1 MTAVTA
7 NALRRPLT
15 RVPRRALFV
24 LALAVAG
31 ILYLAFK
38 GEWTLPHDPQ
48 AAIFLRFNEI
58 RDWVAA
64 NKSGN
69 IVLVLLVGVVRIA
82 VGAVV
87 DGTAALLHGLGWMG
101 VTAIATLIGFL
112 ANGRRLALFGLT
124 GALSLGVLGFWEP
137 AMDTLALTFAAV
149 VLSLLIGLPL
159 GIFAGRSARFG
170 RLISPVLDVMQIMP
184 TYAYLAP
191 MVLFFS
197 IGSASAAI
205 ATLIYAMPAAIR
217 ITALG
222 IRAVPAGTIEAA
234 ESLGATRGQVLRR
247 VQLPLAARALGLAVN
262 QTLMLAVSMVVLTAI
277 IAAPG
282 LGVEIIRAIERVNVG
297 AAFDAGLAIVV
308 LAIALDR
315 LSEHVS
321 LRLDPRGR
329 ASGARQVSR
338 RIVLVALAMTFA
350 ITVLGRVLPFGA
362 AFPTGIVVSFE
373 DPVNAVMAW
382 ARINLFGFTDALK
395 EGVTAVVLNPLESVL
410 VTAPWW
416 LVVGTVFGL
425 ATISSGVR
433 SAAIAAACLVGLAAI
448 GLWEHGMETLASVLV
463 ATLITLAFGLA
474 LGILSAQS
482 ERASAAFRPL
492 LDAAQ
497 TLPAFVYLI
506 PAVALFASSR
516 FTAIVAAVIFA
527 VPPVIRLIEAGI
539 RAVPPTTIE
548 AARSSGAT
556 SLQLL
561 LKVQLPMA
569 RPAML
574 LAANQGIV
582 MVLGMV
588 VIGGLVGAGALGY
601 DVVAG
606 FAQRF
611 LFGSGLA
618 AGIALVLLGVTLD
631 RITQGAGSRP
641 SESM

>member
-101 VTAIATLIGFL
+101 VTAIAALIGFL